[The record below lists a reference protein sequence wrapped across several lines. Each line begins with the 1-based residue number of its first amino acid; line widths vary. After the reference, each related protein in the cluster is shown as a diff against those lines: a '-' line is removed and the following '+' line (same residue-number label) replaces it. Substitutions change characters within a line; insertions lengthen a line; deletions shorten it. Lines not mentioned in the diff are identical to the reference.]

1 MTNNELTFSMA
12 DNKVSIVSSESVD
25 TNAFAER
32 IANMKHHRAMML
44 QQVINTKAQ
53 IEQSNSQIA
62 KSQGFVT
69 EIEADIAR
77 VTSFME
83 SNNLTDL
90 KTKVDEVT
98 KKKLAAAMIT
108 EDGEMVAQPA
118 QGNSADQIK
127 PQII

>member
-83 SNNLTDL
+83 TNNLTDL
-90 KTKVDEVT
+90 KTKVEEAT